1 MDESYGGVAAMV
13 FRTVIPGEVG
23 QVSLGGLLLSVL
35 TALDGRQTLG
45 QVSEKIGISSLD
57 VSQAISKLI
66 NMKLVESIE
75 RPVCIIDQDFIDFLV
90 FRMSLAIGPL
100 GAIIVEDWFED
111 LGFNKNNFP
120 SQRIVDL
127 VNYLS
132 REIPREEK
140 RIEFKEE
147 MLRKIR
153 EKGY

>member
-1 MDESYGGVAAMV
+1 MDVSYGGVAAKV

-23 QVSLGGLLLSVL
+23 QVSLGGLMLSVL
-35 TALDGRQTLG
+35 AALDGRQTLG
-45 QVSEKIGISSLD
+45 QVSEKIGISSPD
-57 VSQAISKLI
+57 ISQAITKLI
-66 NMKLVESIE
+66 DMRLVESIE
-75 RPVCIIDQDFIDFLV
+75 RPVCILDREFIDFLV
-90 FRMSLAIGPL
+90 FMMSLAIGPL
-100 GAIIVEDWFED
+100 GTIIVEDWFED
-111 LGFNKNNFP
+111 LGFNKHNFP
-120 SQRIVDL
+120 SLRAVDL